1 MGMLRTTTLDDPAVA
16 PLIESLAEEY
26 RRKYGAI
33 LDGEMDAYEAA
44 EFAPPA
50 GTFLIAQVD
59 GETVAG
65 GGLRRAAEGV
75 AEIKRMWTAPAHRGR
90 GYARQVLAAL
100 ERAARS
106 LGYDT
111 VRLETGSLQTAA
123 LALYASAGYHRVTEP
138 WGGHYDDDPRW
149 RGFVKRL

>member
-26 RRKYGAI
+26 RRRYGAI
-33 LDGEMDAYEAA
+33 LDGEMSAYEAA
-44 EFAPPA
+44 EFAPPV

-65 GGLRRAAEGV
+65 GGLRRAAEGI

-90 GYARQVLAAL
+90 GYARRVLAAL
-100 ERAARS
+100 EHAAAG
-106 LGYDT
+106 LGYHT

-123 LALYASAGYHRVTEP
+123 LALYATAGYVAVTEP

>member
-1 MGMLRTTTLDDPAVA
+1 MLRTTTIDHPAVA
-16 PLIESLAEEY
+16 PLLAGLIEDY
-26 RRKYGAI
+26 RRGYGDL
-33 LDGEMDAYEAA
+33 LDAEMEADDAA
-44 EFAPPA
+44 EFTPPV

-65 GGLRRAAEGV
+65 GGLRRAADGI

-106 LGYDT
+106 LGYHT

-123 LALYASAGYHRVTEP
+123 LALYASAGYRAVTEP

>member
-1 MGMLRTTTLDDPAVA
+1 MLRTTKLDDPAVA

-26 RRKYGAI
+26 RRNYGAI
-33 LDGEMDAYEAA
+33 LDGEMSAYEAS
-44 EFAPPA
+44 EFGPPV

-65 GGLRRAAEGV
+65 GGLRRAADGI

-90 GYARQVLAAL
+90 GHARRVLAAL
-100 ERAARS
+100 ERAAKT
-106 LGYDT
+106 LGYHT

-123 LALYASAGYHRVTEP
+123 LGLYHSAGYVPVTKP
-138 WGGHYDDDPRW
+138 WGGNYAEDPRW

>member
-1 MGMLRTTTLDDPAVA
+1 MLRTTTLDDPAVA
-16 PLIESLAEEY
+16 PLIDSLAEEY
-26 RRKYGAI
+26 RCKYGAI
-33 LDGEMDAYEAA
+33 LDGEMSAYEAA
-44 EFAPPA
+44 EFTPPA

-65 GGLRRAAEGV
+65 GGLRRAGEGI

-100 ERAARS
+100 ERAAG
-106 LGYDT
+106 GYGYHT

-123 LALYASAGYHRVTEP
+123 LALYRSAGYRPVTEP